1 MGVALVQRELQR
13 VMDFP
18 AVVKRAR
25 ELHTD
30 GLTPT
35 QKQRAYDMA
44 VGTVYGRICS
54 SESRDSPPTQLTSTP
69 GRKTAFLFGADA
81 ITSVILKLESYQ
93 AIKSLGFTKEYIKH
107 EVGPLAESY
116 SAGILGLLVS
126 IIPLNFLNSKPFE

>member
-81 ITSVILKLESYQ
+81 IISNMRLAHLLSLTLHTRSPGFNHSLE
-93 AIKSLGFTKEYIKH
+93 LPT
-107 EVGPLAESY
+107 
-116 SAGILGLLVS
+116 
-126 IIPLNFLNSKPFE
+126 SKPFE